1 MLEETM
7 LQVHC
12 VRERLCERERECVA
26 VGHVLEET
34 VLQVHCV
41 GERVCEC
48 VCA

>member
-12 VRERLCERERECVA
+12 VRERVREREGECVA

-34 VLQVHCV
+34 MLQVHFV
-41 GERVCEC
+41 TERV
-48 VCA
+48 